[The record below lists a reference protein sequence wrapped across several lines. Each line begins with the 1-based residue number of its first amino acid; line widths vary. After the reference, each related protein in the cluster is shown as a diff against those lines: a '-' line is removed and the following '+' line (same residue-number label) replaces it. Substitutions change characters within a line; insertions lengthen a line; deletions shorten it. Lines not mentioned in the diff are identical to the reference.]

1 MPRVFSALLCVY
13 RGACALH
20 QKNRVSA
27 AADVKTGRGRPRLK
41 RAFIMADKNYYDIL
55 GVGRKATDEE
65 IKSAYRKL
73 VKQYHPDLHPND
85 ANAAAKFKE
94 VNEAH
99 EVLSDPKKRAAYDY
113 ELDHPGARAG
123 GGFGG
128 SGFSGFSGFGGG
140 FSGFGD
146 IFNDIFGG
154 FSGSSSSSARAE
166 TQGEDITKEVV
177 LSFLDAAKGCTKEVR
192 YTRNEPCPSCKG
204 TGAKNGTAY
213 KTCDKCGGSGQVRYA
228 QDTLFGRTIRVATC
242 DACGGTGKKITD
254 PCPDCKGKGYVRK
267 ETVVTLNIPAGAD
280 TNSYI
285 RKKGFG
291 QASTAGGAPGDLIV
305 VFRVEPH
312 KIFKRKDKDLYV
324 EVPVSFKTAALGGKV
339 KVPGIDETFEYL
351 IPDGTQS
358 GTVFCVRG
366 KGLKTRTGTG
376 NMYLTVVVE
385 VPSKLSKEQKKQL
398 EEFDAGLDVRQ
409 TGKMKAYRDNVQ
421 TMYGQDPYKN

>member
-1 MPRVFSALLCVY
+1 
-13 RGACALH
+13 
-20 QKNRVSA
+20 
-27 AADVKTGRGRPRLK
+27 
-41 RAFIMADKNYYDIL
+41 MADKNYYEIL
-55 GVGRKATDEE
+55 GVGRKATDDE

-99 EVLSDPKKRAAYDY
+99 EVLSDPQKRAAYDY

-123 GGFGG
+123 GFGG
-128 SGFSGFSGFGGG
+128 SGGFSGGGFSG

-146 IFNDIFGG
+146 IFNDIFSG
-154 FSGSSSSSARAE
+154 FSSSSSSSSRTE

-177 LSFLDAAKGCTKEVR
+177 LSFLDAAKGCTKEIR
-192 YTRNEPCPSCKG
+192 YMRNEPCPSCKG
-204 TGAKNGTAY
+204 TGAKDGTAY
-213 KTCDKCGGSGQVRYA
+213 KTCEKCGGSGQVRYT

-242 DACGGTGKKITD
+242 DACGGSGKKITD

-285 RKKGFG
+285 RKKGYG
-291 QASTAGGAPGDLIV
+291 QASSSGGAPGDLIV

-324 EVPVSFKTAALGGKV
+324 ELPISFKTAALGGKV
-339 KVPGIDETFEYL
+339 RVPGIDETFEYL

-376 NMYLTVVVE
+376 NMYISIVVE
-385 VPSKLSKEQKKQL
+385 VPSKLTRDQKKQL
-398 EEFDAGLDVRQ
+398 EDFDSGVDIRQ
-409 TGKMKAYRDNVQ
+409 TNKMKTFRDNMQ
-421 TMYGQDPYKN
+421 AMYGQDPYKE

>member
-1 MPRVFSALLCVY
+1 
-13 RGACALH
+13 
-20 QKNRVSA
+20 
-27 AADVKTGRGRPRLK
+27 
-41 RAFIMADKNYYDIL
+41 MADKNYYEIL
-55 GVGRKATDEE
+55 GVGRKATDDE

-99 EVLSDPKKRAAYDY
+99 EVLSDPQKRAAYDY

-123 GGFGG
+123 GSGFSGFGRG
-128 SGFSGFSGFGGG
+128 GFSGFSGFSDIFSDI
-140 FSGFGD
+140 FSGFG
-146 IFNDIFGG
+146 GA
-154 FSGSSSSSARAE
+154 SSSAGAAD

-177 LSFLDAAKGCTKEVR
+177 LSFLDAAKGCTKEIRYVR
-192 YTRNEPCPSCKG
+192 SEPCSSCKG

-213 KTCDKCGGSGQVRYA
+213 KTCEKCGGSGQVRYT

-254 PCPDCKGKGYVRK
+254 PCPDCKGKGYIRK

-324 EVPVSFKTAALGGKV
+324 ELPVSFKTAALGGKV
-339 KVPGIDETFEYL
+339 LVPGIDETFEYL
-351 IPDGTQS
+351 VPEGTQS

-376 NMYLTVVVE
+376 NMYITVRID
-385 VPSKLSKEQKKQL
+385 VPSKLSGAQKAAIEKFEEETDIKQT
-398 EEFDAGLDVRQ
+398 A
-409 TGKMKAYRDNVQ
+409 KMREYRNNVQ
-421 TMYGQDPYKN
+421 SLYGVDPYRK